1 MPHRKQPRG
10 KAVHKKSRINLILR
24 GGTVNLFPMIYLR
37 KVNAMNGFYS
47 ANITPDYFIKKE
59 TERKALKRLGIFC
72 GTGVCLYVLI
82 QNAIS
87 LFLQLAGLW
96 DNYTDNTF
104 FQIGTDIIL
113 SFAGVLLPF
122 ILLSFAMKKYSSVK
136 EPLMFERRVSRGSMV
151 LAVVSGVGL
160 CMAANIISTIFIAI
174 ASLFGF
180 QLTSPEI
187 PLPTDAAGMLLTF
200 VRTVVVAAMAEELAL
215 RGYVLGHIREKY
227 GDAFAVGVT
236 AVIFAIMHGNLV
248 QSPFALLAGAA
259 IGYFT
264 VKTGSLWVGIFI
276 HMFNNFI
283 SICSAYIIELQG
295 QETGALLYTLAVY
308 GISIIGVVC
317 TLIFVINNKDKRLH
331 KNQSVLSLSEK
342 ITAYFF
348 NIPMIIALIV
358 MLYVTS
364 TFVEFGW

>member
-1 MPHRKQPRG
+1 
-10 KAVHKKSRINLILR
+10 
-24 GGTVNLFPMIYLR
+24 
-37 KVNAMNGFYS
+37 MNGFYGT
-47 ANITPDYFIKKE
+47 NITPDYFIKKE

-87 LFLQLAGLW
+87 LFLQLVGLW
-96 DNYTDNTF
+96 DNYSTNTF

-122 ILLSFAMKKYSSVK
+122 VLLSFAMRKYTSVK
-136 EPLMFERRVSRGSMV
+136 EPLLFEKRVSKGSLV
-151 LAVVSGVGL
+151 LAVVSGVGI
-160 CMAANIISTIFIAI
+160 CMAANIISSIFIGI
-174 ASLFGF
+174 AALFGF
-180 QLTSPEI
+180 KLTSPEI
-187 PLPTDAAGMLLTF
+187 PLPTDTAGMILTF

-248 QSPFALLAGAA
+248 QSPFALIAGAA

-264 VKTGSLWVGIFI
+264 VKTGTLWVGIFI

-283 SICSAYIIELQG
+283 SLCSAYILELQG
-295 QETGALLYTLAVY
+295 QETGALLYTVAVY
-308 GISIIGVVC
+308 GISFIGIICSLV
-317 TLIFVINNKDKRLH
+317 FFINNKDKKLR

-342 ITAYFF
+342 LTAYFF
-348 NIPMIIALIV
+348 NIPMIIALII